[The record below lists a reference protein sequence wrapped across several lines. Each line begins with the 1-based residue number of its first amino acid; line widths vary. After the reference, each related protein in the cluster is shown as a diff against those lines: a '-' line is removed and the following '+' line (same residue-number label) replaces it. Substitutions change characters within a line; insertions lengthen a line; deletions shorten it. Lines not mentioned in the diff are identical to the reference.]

1 MVFKT
6 SGRAALITLAATG
19 YMMGGVAAQA
29 ADLGGNCCS
38 DLEERVAELEATTAR
53 KGNRRVS
60 LEVYGQVHQA
70 VLWHNADTPFRADQ
84 SVINGAQSGTRFGF
98 KGTAKINSDVSA
110 GYRIEIAAGGFQ
122 SPIGASL
129 ASPPGASTGALST
142 RFAEVFI
149 TSKSLGSIYMGHTSM
164 ATDNIVKID
173 LGETGVASAGLS
185 LAPVDSALIGVSIL
199 PFDGGRANA
208 IRYVS
213 PTLGGFVLSAAWS
226 GDNGRTFDD
235 LASEGDSWDVA
246 LRYAGEFGQI
256 RVAAGIGYREDNGLL
271 GPLVGAGVDTKSYLA
286 SASVMHTT
294 SGLFVSGSY
303 GRQEMTGVDGDL
315 EGYSVRG
322 GISKKMTAHGLTKIF
337 VEYGELNKVLGTDI
351 RPKLYG
357 AGIIQEIDA
366 AAMDLYFSWRQI
378 DTDIE
383 GIDKADTFLVGARIK
398 F

>member
-1 MVFKT
+1 MMVLKT
-6 SGRAALITLAATG
+6 SGRAALITLAATA
-19 YMMGGVAAQA
+19 YTAGGAFA

-70 VLWHNADTPFRADQ
+70 VLWHSADTPFRADQ
-84 SVINGAQSGTRFGF
+84 SVINGAQSGTRFGV

-110 GYRIEIAAGGFQ
+110 GYRIEIAVGGFQ

-129 ASPPGASTGALST
+129 ARPPGASTGALST

-149 TSKSLGSIYMGHTSM
+149 TSKSLGSIYLGQTSM
-164 ATDNIVKID
+164 ATDGIVEID

-185 LAPVDSALIGVSIL
+185 LAPVDSALIGVSL
-199 PFDGGRANA
+199 SPFDGGRANA
-208 IRYVS
+208 VRYVS
-213 PTLGGFVLSAAWS
+213 PTIAGFVLSAAWS
-226 GDNGRTFDD
+226 GDNGRTFAN

-271 GPLVGAGVDTKSYLA
+271 GPLLGAGIDTKSYLGSA
-286 SASVMHTT
+286 SAMHVP
-294 SGLFVSGSY
+294 SGLFVSGAY
-303 GRQEMTGVDGDL
+303 GKQEMSGIAGSL
-315 EGYSVRG
+315 EGWDARM
-322 GISKKMTAHGLTKIF
+322 GISQKMNALGATKIY
-337 VEYGELNKVLGTDI
+337 VRYAELHETLNSGIDPTLWE
-351 RPKLYG
+351 
-357 AGIIQEIDA
+357 AGLIQSVDA
-366 AAMDLYFSWRQI
+366 AAMDVYLRWQQV
-378 DTDIE
+378 DTDIP
-383 GIDKADTFLVGARIK
+383 GIDKIDSVLVGARIK